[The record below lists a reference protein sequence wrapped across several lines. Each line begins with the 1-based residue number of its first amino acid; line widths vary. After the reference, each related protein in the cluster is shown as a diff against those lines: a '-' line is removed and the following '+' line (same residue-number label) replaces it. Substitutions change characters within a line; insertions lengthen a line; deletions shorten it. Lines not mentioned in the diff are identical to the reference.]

1 MKTKLR
7 HRRTEEI
14 KLTKEARVLK
24 ELRLLSGFSIRESA
38 RRLAKSEAYLRH
50 IEKGRLDVP
59 SGEDLQSILDVYGVS
74 KRLFNSKCK
83 QTTDESVED
92 QLIKLVKSL
101 GLEKQKVL
109 LSVGRNL

>member
-24 ELRLLSGFSIRESA
+24 ELRLLRGLSLRESA
-38 RRLAKSEAYLRH
+38 KYLGKSEAYLRH
-50 IEKGRLDVP
+50 IEKGRLDMP
-59 SGEDLQSILDVYGVS
+59 SGEGLQRILDVYGAS

-83 QTTDESVED
+83 QSTDESVEE
-92 QLIKLVKSL
+92 QLIMLVKSL
-101 GLEKQKVL
+101 SLEKQKVL